1 MICRGIIFIM
11 NLKRVL
17 VRGGGDL
24 ASGVVACLYRYGWQV
39 VVAELAQPL
48 VVRRK
53 VAFASAI
60 YDETI
65 KVEEIVAKHVKQH
78 KYLDNHDFK
87 KSIPVIV
94 DPDLNILKD
103 IPFFAVVDARM
114 LKSRFYDD
122 NPRQYPLIGLGPSFE
137 AGLNCDVVIET
148 NRGANLGKVIWK
160 GKPEAATGEPAK
172 VNGIS
177 YDRVLYAPVAGVV
190 KQWVAISKSVDKDQL
205 VATVGDVGVY
215 SKIKGVV
222 RGLIQD
228 GIHIQ
233 KGTKIA
239 DIDPRNEIERCH
251 KISDKAIIIGL
262 STLKALEAIYW
273 NNME

>member
-1 MICRGIIFIM
+1 MMKLR
-11 NLKRVL
+11 RVL

-24 ASGVVACLYRYGWQV
+24 ASGVVACLHRAGWQV

-53 VAFASAI
+53 VAFASAV
-60 YDETI
+60 YEGSAR
-65 KVEEIVAKHVKQH
+65 VEEIVAQHIKQVDNL
-78 KYLDNHDFK
+78 KNHDFE

-94 DPDLNILKD
+94 DPDLIVLNGITF
-103 IPFFAVVDARM
+103 IAIIDARM

-122 NPRQYPLIGLGPSFE
+122 NPRHYPLIGLGPSFE

-160 GKPEAATGEPAK
+160 GKPEEATGEPAK

-190 KQWVAISKSVDKDQL
+190 KQWVAISESVDKDQL

-215 SKIKGVV
+215 TKIKGVV

-228 GIHIQ
+228 GIHIP

-239 DIDPRNEIERCH
+239 DIDPRNEIERCF

-273 NNME
+273 NDME